1 MSMMSEQ
8 LDRDWQD
15 AYLLKLIVFHYL
27 HLAYMPYHIVG
38 VTNALNAI
46 AAMWSFRGEPGIA
59 L

>member
-1 MSMMSEQ
+1 MSEQ

-15 AYLLKLIVFHYL
+15 AYLLKLIIFHYL
-27 HLAYMPYHIVG
+27 HLGYMPYHIVG